1 MSLLKMWMS
10 LGAMGLTNYSE
21 DLLANGVD
29 IATKRSICKWYDP
42 NLDECYM
49 FDLKKNPEQCNYC
62 NWPMR
67 DK

>member
-10 LGAMGLTNYSE
+10 LGALGLTNYSE
-21 DLLANGVD
+21 DLLADGVD
-29 IATKRSICKWYDP
+29 IATKRSICKY
-42 NLDECYM
+42 LDECYM
-49 FDLKKNPEQCNYC
+49 FDLKKNPEQCNDC